1 MGIALF
7 GAGGSSSNLP
17 PMTEGTKAR
26 AKAAREA
33 RLRAALRENLKRR
46 KAQARSRAHDEPE
59 PREADSVDPTATS
72 DKPER

>member
-1 MGIALF
+1 
-7 GAGGSSSNLP
+7 
-17 PMTEGTKAR
+17 MTDGTKAR

-46 KAQARSRAHDEPE
+46 KAQARGRAQDEPE
-59 PREADSVDPTATS
+59 PDEAESVNPSATS

>member
-1 MGIALF
+1 
-7 GAGGSSSNLP
+7 
-17 PMTEGTKAR
+17 MTEGTKAR

-46 KAQARSRAHDEPE
+46 KTQARGRAQDELE
-59 PREADSVDPTATS
+59 QREADSVGLTATS